1 MCLTYLSL
9 KAQRQTVN
17 VLCHA
22 LQENAVQGAVHVD
35 ATSGNSLFM
44 GEKQAGK
51 EPGHNNYGRP
61 EGQNVGNFLTD
72 RNSSRVLAPPG
83 EASEDLYRLS
93 CDQSG
98 RTGLYTLCSSA
109 HDLWLPS
116 SKSAPHRQGAHL
128 GEPCLEPTNLACT

>member
-1 MCLTYLSL
+1 M
-9 KAQRQTVN
+9 
-17 VLCHA
+17 
-22 LQENAVQGAVHVD
+22 QGAVHVD

-83 EASEDLYRLS
+83 EASQDLYRLS
-93 CDQSG
+93 RDQPG
-98 RTGLYTLCSSA
+98 QTGLYTLSFPA
-109 HDLWLPS
+109 HDLWLALSEVLPVDKGSLGRIMPS
-116 SKSAPHRQGAHL
+116 TNKCCVHMD
-128 GEPCLEPTNLACT
+128 GEITPKCMCAGGLSQISFG